1 MLNVDRR
8 REAMASKKR
17 GMARVAR
24 LRYWQAE
31 DARVA
36 VEAWKE
42 SGEELKAFARRHGI
56 KPRRLRQWAER
67 LEASEEAM
75 AFHPVRVVQATEAA
89 GEGPGGEP
97 IEIVLGEGCSVRVS
111 PGFAVQDLERV
122 LGVLGVGPGC

>member
-1 MLNVDRR
+1 
-8 REAMASKKR
+8 MASRKR

-42 SGEELKAFARRHGI
+42 SGEDLTAFARRHGI
-56 KPRRLRQWAER
+56 KPRRLRQWAGR
-67 LEASEEAM
+67 LEPRDEAM
-75 AFHPVRVVQATEAA
+75 AFHPVRVVQATEEA

-122 LGVLGVGPGC
+122 LGVLGVGSAC